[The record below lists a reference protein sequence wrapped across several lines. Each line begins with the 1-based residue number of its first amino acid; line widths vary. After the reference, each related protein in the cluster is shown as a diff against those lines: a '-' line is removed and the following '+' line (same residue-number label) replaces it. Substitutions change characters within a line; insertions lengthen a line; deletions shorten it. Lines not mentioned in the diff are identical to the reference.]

1 MKTKIKSA
9 IVAFTVLMSFAGVAQ
24 VPDTVKVIKETQ
36 VVRDTVRETKVI
48 RDTVVKNND
57 VPQNSP
63 EEKKYEKPPLR
74 HGEFGVRY
82 MPTFSSMALRTYNGD
97 VVQGDLTMSH
107 GVGVMLGLNFTKNV
121 GLQAE
126 VNYLEVT
133 QKYKDRNLDRQVDV
147 AYLNV
152 PVLLSVNTD
161 KTRIVNLNFVAGP
174 QFGFNVGSSIKT
186 SGTES
191 ENTETLRA
199 VVGASGTDIG
209 LAYGTGLEIALN
221 KAHTFRLDL
230 GYRGFYGIVDG
241 KADQSSNNPD
251 TYNVLVK
258 ASRKSHAA
266 YLGLTACF

>member
-1 MKTKIKSA
+1 MKTKIKPA

-36 VVRDTVRETKVI
+36 VVRDTVKETKIV
-48 RDTVVKNND
+48 RDTVVKYSEA
-57 VPQNSP
+57 PKSH
-63 EEKKYEKPPLR
+63 EEKKAERPPLR
-74 HGEFGVRY
+74 RGEFGVRY
-82 MPTFSSMALRTYNGD
+82 MPTFSSMSLRTSSGDIIQGD
-97 VVQGDLTMSH
+97 VTMSH
-107 GVGVMLGLNFTKNV
+107 GYGLMLAGNFSKNI

-126 VNYLEVT
+126 LNYLEIT

-161 KTRIVNLNFVAGP
+161 KSRIVNLNFVAGP

-186 SGTES
+186 SGTE
-191 ENTETLRA
+191 ETGTVRA

-209 LAYGTGLEIALN
+209 LAYGTGLEVALN
-221 KAHTFRLDL
+221 KLHTVRLDL
-230 GYRGFYGIVDG
+230 GYRGFYGLIDG
-241 KADQSSNNPD
+241 SADQSSSNPD
-251 TYNVLVK
+251 TYNVLVR

-266 YLGLTACF
+266 YLGLTLCF